1 MRRLDFRCSLV
12 SGPRP
17 FGGGARACERIS
29 VRGRLQ
35 QTDVYDLF
43 RFIIFQTPT
52 IHGIEFTWE
61 KVKKKLDLDGCE
73 PLNATG
79 KVTTFHTDLEQSL
92 TEQLRLVWAS
102 VFYNSTLTDRKVEKE
117 LQRIRSL
124 VFSSFFC
131 YCYC

>member
-1 MRRLDFRCSLV
+1 M
-12 SGPRP
+12 
-17 FGGGARACERIS
+17 
-29 VRGRLQ
+29 RGRLQ

-92 TEQLRLVWAS
+92 TEQLRLVWVS
-102 VFYNSTLTDRKVEKE
+102 VFDNSTLTDRKAEKE

-124 VFSSFFC
+124 VFSSFFAIVTANC
-131 YCYC
+131 YKFSFIFNDQW